1 MGHNQL
7 DVFYEKYQ
15 DKLNQPIVESFLRED
30 KNYFLFKNAIIDPTE
45 ENKHRLDLAFK
56 QHYKQVKMISYIS
69 KLIYFYSIDFD
80 KKISLNNQRQLLNL
94 DTPISTDENNTTSKL
109 DILTSSKEDLTYLEF
124 ENIQKDIKEHISNDI
139 LFASLN
145 LLSDKQLEILKLIY
159 IVNYNNK
166 EVAKLLG
173 ESEQT
178 VSYNHK
184 KAIKKLRNSMNFKK
198 WGVIKMMAMPNFKFS
213 SDNNFEVIL
222 NLFLPKIKK
231 SLKNTPFQEREDLEQ
246 EIKLKIY
253 EKIDVFD
260 NFSAPGFFDFIE
272 GVNEIK
278 STF

>member
-1 MGHNQL
+1 MGYNQL

-94 DTPISTDENNTTSKL
+94 DTPISTEENNTTSKL

-184 KAIKKLRNSMNFKK
+184 K
-198 WGVIKMMAMPNFKFS
+198 P
-213 SDNNFEVIL
+213 
-222 NLFLPKIKK
+222 
-231 SLKNTPFQEREDLEQ
+231 LKN
-246 EIKLKIY
+246 
-253 EKIDVFD
+253 
-260 NFSAPGFFDFIE
+260 
-272 GVNEIK
+272 
-278 STF
+278 

>member
-15 DKLNQPIVESFLRED
+15 DNLNQPIVESFLKED

-45 ENKHRLDLAFK
+45 ENKQRLDLVFK

-80 KKISLNNQRQLLNL
+80 KKISLTNQRQLLNL
-94 DTPISTDENNTTSKL
+94 DTPISTEENNTTSKL
-109 DILTSSKEDLTYLEF
+109 DVLTSSKEDLTYLEF
-124 ENIQKDIKEHISNDI
+124 ENIQKDIQEYISNDN

-145 LLSDKQLEILKLIY
+145 LLSDKQLKILKLLY

-166 EVAKLLG
+166 EVAELLG

-184 KAIKKLRNSMNFKK
+184 KAIEKLRKSMNFKK
-198 WGVIKMMAMPNFKFS
+198 
-213 SDNNFEVIL
+213 
-222 NLFLPKIKK
+222 
-231 SLKNTPFQEREDLEQ
+231 
-246 EIKLKIY
+246 
-253 EKIDVFD
+253 
-260 NFSAPGFFDFIE
+260 
-272 GVNEIK
+272 
-278 STF
+278 

>member
-94 DTPISTDENNTTSKL
+94 DTPISTEENNTTSKL
-109 DILTSSKEDLTYLEF
+109 DILASSKEDLTYLEF

-198 WGVIKMMAMPNFKFS
+198 
-213 SDNNFEVIL
+213 
-222 NLFLPKIKK
+222 
-231 SLKNTPFQEREDLEQ
+231 
-246 EIKLKIY
+246 
-253 EKIDVFD
+253 
-260 NFSAPGFFDFIE
+260 
-272 GVNEIK
+272 
-278 STF
+278 

>member
-94 DTPISTDENNTTSKL
+94 DTPISTEENNTTSKL